1 MLVIRDLE
9 FRISH
14 LEDLIQGISSEI
26 LANVLYEKAPPSKLL
41 ADSED
46 KVGII
51 KKTAEDIRD
60 AILLL
65 KPERTPSIKRAFRDF
80 IQPINSF
87 IEILKNPEQTQNATR
102 QALDLLRKAVAQ
114 SQDFISLSRDIAKN
128 PSKII
133 LEVMRLKEIS
143 EAKDYLSKVSVP
155 EALYTR
161 LEHLRERLGALRSR
175 ILSLEQTAGELLKY
189 VDRLEEE
196 ISKFQQPQ

>member
-14 LEDLIQGISSEI
+14 LEGLIQGISSEI

-189 VDRLEEE
+189 MDRLEEE

>member
-14 LEDLIQGISSEI
+14 LEGLIQEISSEI

-41 ADSED
+41 ADSEG

-51 KKTAEDIRD
+51 KKTAEDIKD
-60 AILLL
+60 TILLL
-65 KPERTPSIKRAFRDF
+65 KPERTPSIRRAFRDF

-133 LEVMRLKEIS
+133 LEVMRLKEVS

-155 EALYTR
+155 EAVYTR
-161 LEHLRERLGALRSR
+161 LEHLRERLEALRSR
-175 ILSLEQTAGELLKY
+175 ILNLEQTAGELLKY
-189 VDRLEEE
+189 MDRLEEE
-196 ISKFQQPQ
+196 ISRFQQPQ